1 MQPTYIFD
9 LDGTL
14 VDTAP
19 DLLSATNAVLQQ
31 AGRPAIEPSGLRE
44 MVGMGARALILKAFA
59 ATGPALAEA
68 DLPPHFEYF
77 LSYYRANI
85 AAKSRPFPGVEE
97 TLKTLHGRARL
108 AVLTN
113 KPQDL
118 ADLLLHQLKLE
129 RYFHAIHGMGR
140 LSVAKPDPRVFH
152 QVVDEL
158 GGTEGGVIMIGDSAT
173 DVATAR
179 AAGAPVI
186 LVDYGYTPTP
196 AHELGADAV
205 ISDFRR
211 VPAVAASLLG

>member
-31 AGRPAIEPSGLRE
+31 AGRPAIAPSGLRE
-44 MVGMGARALILKAFA
+44 MVGMGARVLILRAFA
-59 ATGPALAEA
+59 ATGAALAEA
-68 DLPPHFEYF
+68 DLPPYYDRF
-77 LSYYRANI
+77 LSYYRAHI
-85 AAKSRPFPGVEE
+85 AAESRPFPGVEE
-97 TLKTLHGRARL
+97 TLKALQGQARL
-108 AVLTN
+108 GVLTN

-118 ADLLLHQLKLE
+118 ADRLLHELELE
-129 RYFHAIHGMGR
+129 RFFQAIHGAGR
-140 LSVAKPDPRVFH
+140 LAVAKPDPRVFH
-152 QVVDEL
+152 HVMEEL
-158 GGTEGGVIMIGDSAT
+158 GGATGAVVMVGDSAT

-196 AHELGADAV
+196 ARELGADAV
-205 ISDFRR
+205 ISDFRQI
-211 VPAVAASLLG
+211 PAVAASLLG